1 MTILRNLVLRRHK
14 PLLVLQVDLVVVVDV
29 LSYNRVVD
37 LVLSL
42 RLLVNKLLLVLQ
54 VDLVCLIVVVLLH
67 NRVVDEVDLLAVG
80 LVMVMVMVVLL
91 HNRVMDLC
99 DLNYRSIC

>member
-1 MTILRNLVLRRHK
+1 M
-14 PLLVLQVDLVVVVDV
+14 VVVVDV

>member
-1 MTILRNLVLRRHK
+1 M
-14 PLLVLQVDLVVVVDV
+14 DV

>member
-1 MTILRNLVLRRHK
+1 M
-14 PLLVLQVDLVVVVDV
+14 DV

-67 NRVVDEVDLLAVG
+67 IWVVDEVDLLAVG

>member
-1 MTILRNLVLRRHK
+1 M
-14 PLLVLQVDLVVVVDV
+14 VLQVDLVVVVVV
-29 LSYNRVVD
+29 LSHNRVVD

-80 LVMVMVMVVLL
+80 LVMVMVMVMLVLS
-91 HNRVMDLC
+91 HNRMVDLMC
-99 DLNYRSIC
+99 